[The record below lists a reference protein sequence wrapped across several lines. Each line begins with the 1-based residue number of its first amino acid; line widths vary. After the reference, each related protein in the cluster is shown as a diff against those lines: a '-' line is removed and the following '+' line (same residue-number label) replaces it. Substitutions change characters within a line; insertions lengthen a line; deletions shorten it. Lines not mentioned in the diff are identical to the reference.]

1 MSGPNLLERPRV
13 AVVDDEEDVLTFL
26 RLALEDQG
34 FEVLA
39 SDRPLDAVPL
49 LHAFKPDLVCLDLLM
64 PEQMGSSLFV
74 EIRRDP
80 ALAKVPIVILTGLN
94 ARDALAKVT
103 GTVGGVHPPDRYLE
117 KPVDLGAFLRA
128 VAELTTPGARS
139 ER

>member
-1 MSGPNLLERPRV
+1 MSRPNPLERPRV

-49 LHAFKPDLVCLDLLM
+49 IRDFKPDLVCLDLLM

-80 ALAKVPIVILTGLN
+80 ALAEVPIVILTGLN
-94 ARDALAKVT
+94 ARDALAKAT
-103 GTVGGVHPPDRYLE
+103 GPVGGVRPPDRYLE

-128 VAELTTPGARS
+128 VAELTTPGARR